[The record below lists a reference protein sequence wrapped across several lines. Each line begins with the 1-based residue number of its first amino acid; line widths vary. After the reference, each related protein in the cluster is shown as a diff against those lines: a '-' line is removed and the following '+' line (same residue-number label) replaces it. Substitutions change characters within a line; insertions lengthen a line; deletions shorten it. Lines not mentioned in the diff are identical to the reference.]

1 MSEVIAFHHFRR
13 PAAEDA
19 VSRPAGA
26 VPGSA
31 KPTEPHVFFD
41 RREFNLILNL
51 YSRMVGQGEWRDY
64 AIGHDRDSCSFS
76 VFRRSADGALYRIV
90 KTPKLARK
98 QGAFAILAQGGRIV
112 RRGKDLAV
120 MLRFFEPKRDAA
132 L

>member
-1 MSEVIAFHHFRR
+1 MSDVIAFHHYRR
-13 PAAEDA
+13 PAAEDT
-19 VSRPAGA
+19 VPRPAGA
-26 VPGSA
+26 KAEA
-31 KPTEPHVFFD
+31 KAPEPHVFFD

-51 YSRMVGQGEWRDY
+51 YARMVGQGEWRDY
-64 AIGHDRDSCSFS
+64 AIGHDRESCSFA

-112 RRGKDLAV
+112 RRGRDLAV
-120 MLRFFEPKRDAA
+120 MLRFFEPKREAT